1 MWNSLPSISQRPKK
15 NFSIPRPLKK
25 KWTHVSPQLLKYKI
39 QNFMGKPSL
48 QMTGYRENRF
58 LIHLTGNELFPG
70 KENQIIICLHCIHAW
85 RKKMSPKFCTSLST
99 NTKKSTTIP
108 ALSIT
113 VVLVKQNKAEVYFV
127 MSVTSANNNFK
138 ALMNN

>member
-25 KWTHVSPQLLKYKI
+25 KNEPMFPHNYWNTNL
-39 QNFMGKPSL
+39 MGKHSL
-48 QMTGYRENRF
+48 QMTGYIENRF
-58 LIHLTGNELFPG
+58 LIHLTGNQLFPG
-70 KENQIIICLHCIHAW
+70 KEKQMIICLHCIHAW
-85 RKKMSPKFCTSLST
+85 RKKTSPKLCTSLST
-99 NTKKSTTIP
+99 NTKKSTTIS
-108 ALSIT
+108 ALTIT
-113 VVLVKQNKAEVYFV
+113 VVLMKQNKAEKVYFV